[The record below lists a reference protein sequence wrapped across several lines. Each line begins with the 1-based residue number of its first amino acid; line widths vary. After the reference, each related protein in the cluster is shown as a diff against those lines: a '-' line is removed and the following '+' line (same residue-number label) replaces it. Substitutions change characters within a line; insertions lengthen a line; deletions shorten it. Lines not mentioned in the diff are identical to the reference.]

1 MIKIIITTHDDSHTD
16 VSAEMP
22 EGKEPAQLIKG
33 VYAHV
38 RTISQILHTHPA
50 KVLLAVTALTQMIEE
65 HPDAMNIESVT
76 INIPEQFI
84 KNEGETK

>member
-1 MIKIIITTHDDSHTD
+1 MIKIIITTHDGGYTD

-22 EGKEPAQLIKG
+22 EGKEPAELIKG

-38 RTISQILHTHPA
+38 RTISRILHTHPA
-50 KVLLAVTALTQMIEE
+50 KVLLAVTALAQMIGK
-65 HPDAMNIESVT
+65 HPDAMYMESVT
-76 INIPEQFI
+76 IDIPEQFI